1 MNYDERIAKADEE
14 LAKKQR
20 HRDHL
25 LVIKTAEAEI
35 PSIWNTGQV
44 TQAQLAAKYGISQIT
59 VRRILV
65 DAGCVISR
73 MRKLS
78 PEERSEV
85 ASLIQQ
91 GERVDHLAGL
101 YHVSRNT
108 IRRVGLAEGALV
120 KGVRKPRRSDEEYAL
135 IEAFDQEARAR
146 FGGAGL
152 YNLGLGLKQWKSKK
166 KHQDAIIHGGSTPA
180 EPPVQ
185 TWTPVADDSGAM
197 NDGPPPE
204 PSEEDLAKIAEQP
217 TPPAVEW
224 PPPSHTP
231 DPASPFAPTVE
242 DDTRSF

>member
-1 MNYDERIAKADEE
+1 MSYDEKIAKADEE
-14 LAKKQR
+14 LAKKQK

-25 LVIKTAEAEI
+25 VVIKTAESEI

-44 TQAQLAAKYGISQIT
+44 TQAQLATKYGISQVT

-65 DAGCVISR
+65 DAGCTISR

-78 PEERSEV
+78 PEERAEV

-108 IRRVGLAEGALV
+108 IRRVGLSEGVLI

-135 IEAFDQEARAR
+135 IEAFDKEARAR
-146 FGGAGL
+146 FNGAGL

-166 KHQDAIIHGGSTPA
+166 KHQDEILARSAQTAAFVDDPEPLVSPDNAISTLVDP
-180 EPPVQ
+180 
-185 TWTPVADDSGAM
+185 DDSGAM

-204 PSEEDLAKIAEQP
+204 P
-217 TPPAVEW
+217 TPEVEW